1 MITSV
6 QSSRRALLQTALGAG
21 MVAGLGGVAM
31 GAMGAM
37 GGRRD
42 SLTHDEKDATIKANG
57 KQGAGFYR
65 FSVGT
70 LSAVAI
76 QDGAFAFAPI
86 QPLFAPE
93 ATADELNT
101 VLKEYHHPLDKAPAQ
116 INVLALG
123 NNNNITLIDTGYG
136 GENGLMQN
144 LAAADIAEASV
155 KRIIISHAHGDHIMG
170 LLNAD
175 GSRRFANAE
184 VIISKAEKD
193 FWSADTVDLGQT
205 VADDATKKAWVAN
218 AVRVFGALGKSLR
231 AVDSSAKIDD
241 EITAVA
247 TPGHTP
253 GHMSLRIASG
263 SEGLF
268 VTGDLAHN
276 HVIMFARPAWTIA
289 FDYDKK
295 MAVQSREKAFDMIAA
310 DGMRVFGY
318 HLPWPGL
325 GKIRRES
332 KGFQWISEPW
342 QW

>member
-1 MITSV
+1 MINTEPT
-6 QSSRRALLQTALGAG
+6 SRRVLLQSALGAG
-21 MVAGLGGVAM
+21 VVAGLSGVGVKNAL
-31 GAMGAM
+31 GVEYRAENKTG
-37 GGRRD
+37 D
-42 SLTHDEKDATIKANG
+42 VIKANG
-57 KQGAGFYR
+57 QQGSGYYR
-65 FSVGT
+65 FSVGD

-76 QDGAFAFAPI
+76 QDGAFAFSPL

-123 NNNNITLIDTGYG
+123 SKDSVTLIDTGLG
-136 GENGLMQN
+136 GENGMIQN
-144 LAAADIAEASV
+144 LEAAGIAQASV

-175 GSRRFANAE
+175 GSLRFPGAE
-184 VIISKAEKD
+184 VIISKSEKD

-205 VADDATKKAWVAN
+205 MGDDATKKAWVAS
-218 AVRVFGALGKSLR
+218 AVKVINALGKNLR
-231 AVDSSAKIDD
+231 TVETGAKIDD
-241 EITAVA
+241 NITTIL

-253 GHMSLRIASG
+253 GHMSLRVNSG
-263 SEGLF
+263 NQGLF

-276 HVIMFARPAWTIA
+276 HVIMFARPAWTIG

-295 MAVQSREKAFDMIAA
+295 MAVKSREKAFDMIAA

-325 GKIRRES
+325 GRIRRES